1 MTWMRYCEMINNKE
15 KNFISAVV
23 YLHNDERFIKE
34 FVAQISLLLNSH
46 FLNYEL
52 ICVDDGSVDN
62 TIQCI
67 KDIAGSINNCT
78 ISIVKLNNHQG
89 YEAAM
94 NAGVDMAIGD
104 YVIEFDS
111 VIIDYNVSLI
121 MEVYGKTAEGYDIV
135 SASNKLYKRTSS
147 SLFYNVFNKGAQ
159 LQYPVKSESFRI
171 VSRRAVNKVYSMG
184 RSVKYRKAF
193 YANCGLKSCCIEY
206 DGKKELL
213 KYKESNKNH
222 RTDTAATS
230 LILFTNIAYKV
241 SLGISLFM
249 MFATVFMAVYAV
261 ATFITRRAIVGFT
274 TTMLVMTGSFFAV
287 FVLFAIVIKY
297 LSIIVQMLFKKQ
309 DYHIETVEKISK

>member
-1 MTWMRYCEMINNKE
+1 MRYYEMISNKE
-15 KNFISAVV
+15 ENFISAIV
-23 YLHNDERFIKE
+23 YLHNDEEFIKE
-34 FVAQISLLLNSH
+34 FVTKISSLLNTY

-62 TIQCI
+62 TIKCI
-67 KDIAGSINNCT
+67 KDIACDINDCT

-104 YVIEFDS
+104 YVIEFES
-111 VIIDYNVSLI
+111 AIIDYDVSLI
-121 MEVYGKTAEGYDIV
+121 MDVYEKTSEGYDII
-135 SASNKLYKRTSS
+135 SASNTLYKRISS
-147 SLFYNVFNKGAQ
+147 NLFYGVFNKGAK
-159 LQYPVKSESFRI
+159 LQYPVQSESFRV
-171 VSRRAVNKVYSMG
+171 VSRRAINKVYSMG

-213 KYKESNKNH
+213 KYKESNKKH

-241 SLGISLFM
+241 SFGISLFM
-249 MFATVFMAVYAV
+249 MCATVFMAVYAI
-261 ATFITRRAIVGFT
+261 ATFVTRRAIEGFT

-297 LSIIVQMLFKKQ
+297 LSVIVQMLFKKQ
-309 DYHIETVEKISK
+309 DYHIESIEKLSK

>member
-1 MTWMRYCEMINNKE
+1 MISNKE
-15 KNFISAVV
+15 ENFISAIV
-23 YLHNDERFIKE
+23 YLHNDEEFIKK
-34 FVAQISLLLNSH
+34 FVKKISSLLNTY

-67 KDIAGSINNCT
+67 KDIANNINEFT

-111 VIIDYNVSLI
+111 AIIDYNIPLI
-121 MEVYGKTAEGYDIV
+121 MDVYRKTVEGYDIV
-135 SASNKLYKRTSS
+135 SASNTLYKRTSS
-147 SLFYNVFNKGAQ
+147 NLFYNIFNKGAK
-159 LQYPVKSESFRI
+159 LQYPVHSESFRI
-171 VSRRAVNKVYSMG
+171 VSRRAINKVYSMG

-222 RTDTAATS
+222 RIDTATTS
-230 LILFTNIAYKV
+230 LILFTNIAYKI
-241 SLGISLFM
+241 SFGISLFM
-249 MFATVFMAVYAV
+249 MFATLFMAVYAI
-261 ATFITRRAIVGFT
+261 ATFVTKKAIEGFT

-287 FVLFAIVIKY
+287 FILFAIVIKY
-297 LSIIVQMLFKKQ
+297 LSVIVQMLFKKQ
-309 DYHIETVEKISK
+309 DYHIESIEKISK